1 MVTFA
6 VPDTVKEKKL
16 LSPRV
21 GGLVKKSIRSVSRFQ
36 QVTSVLGGA
45 APAGNASAVE
55 RMTSALI
62 LFMVSSSES
71 EVHQEFDFLL
81 VRGLR
86 VDAADH
92 RHSPTLAAQA
102 AGSARNPVCGVC
114 SHRSARRAAR
124 LGDGSDIEVVV
135 VPRGVLL
142 VADLP

>member
-36 QVTSVLGGA
+36 QVTSVPGGA

-55 RMTSALI
+55 RMSSALI

-81 VRGLR
+81 VRGLG
-86 VDAADH
+86 VVAADH
-92 RHSPTLAAQA
+92 REHDHQD
-102 AGSARNPVCGVC
+102 
-114 SHRSARRAAR
+114 HRDDQR
-124 LGDGSDIEVVV
+124 
-135 VPRGVLL
+135 
-142 VADLP
+142 

>member
-36 QVTSVLGGA
+36 QATSVPGGA
-45 APAGNASAVE
+45 APAGNARAVE
-55 RMTSALI
+55 RMSSALI

-86 VDAADH
+86 VVPADH
-92 RHSPTLAAQA
+92 GHAPTLAAQTARPLGDAIRRIA
-102 AGSARNPVCGVC
+102 A
-114 SHRSARRAAR
+114 HRSAGRAAR
-124 LGDGSDIEVVV
+124 LRYRGDVEFVVMA
-135 VPRGVLL
+135 GCI
-142 VADLP
+142 